1 MENYSKET
9 EEALLGFV
17 LSNPK
22 EMNEALMNL
31 KREYFYFEIN
41 QVIYDSILET
51 FKNSAPI
58 DIVSISNNL
67 EEKKKLEHIGGSS
80 FLANLIS
87 KCTIVSNPKHHCNI
101 LKDKYET
108 RKFKEILQTYLD
120 KIENKKYN
128 SIKDLLSEISKDT
141 FQISNNSTDEDT
153 SIKYAIDQFTLKQ
166 EKYEERFNSGEEYL
180 GTATGIKSLDKL
192 IEGLQPEHLITL
204 SAFTSCGKTTMAM
217 NIVKNLLNRDKRVCI
232 FSLEMSK
239 VDLIGKLLAL
249 ETGIPTV
256 RLIKGLRDDVV
267 YAEQKLAKE
276 NLLSKKLIIY
286 SEISNVED
294 IVLAMQSEMTKDKV
308 DLFVIDYIQNIT
320 GAININEYQ
329 LMTYAIKLLQQV
341 NRQLKS
347 TLLMLSQV
355 SNETIKSTE
364 TFNIQGKNSGSIRHA
379 SDVFIYLKRDAT
391 EDDLTEIYNNGSDV
405 PLKCIVNK
413 NRHGRIGSFSLNL
426 KQKTG
431 EMFEPL

>member
-1 MENYSKET
+1 
-9 EEALLGFV
+9 
-17 LSNPK
+17 
-22 EMNEALMNL
+22 
-31 KREYFYFEIN
+31 
-41 QVIYDSILET
+41 
-51 FKNSAPI
+51 
-58 DIVSISNNL
+58 
-67 EEKKKLEHIGGSS
+67 
-80 FLANLIS
+80 
-87 KCTIVSNPKHHCNI
+87 
-101 LKDKYET
+101 
-108 RKFKEILQTYLD
+108 LQTYLD
-120 KIENKKYN
+120 KIENKKYK

-153 SIKYAIDQFTLKQ
+153 SIKYAIDQFSLKQ
-166 EKYEERFNSGEEYL
+166 DKYEERLNSGEEYL
-180 GTATGIKSLDKL
+180 GIATGIKSLDKS

-204 SAFTSCGKTTMAM
+204 SAFTSTGKSTMAM

-276 NLLSKKLIIY
+276 NLLNKKLIIY

-391 EDDLTEIYNNGSDV
+391 EDELTEIYNNGSDV
-405 PLKCIVNK
+405 PLKCIINK
-413 NRHGRIGSFSLNL
+413 NRHGRIGSFKLNL
-426 KQKTG
+426 KQKIG
-431 EMFEPL
+431 EFYEPI